1 MYFIA
6 LNSFKNYKKNFKNI
20 LSAQCIM
27 MLKNQ
32 SIKLPLKSIRKH
44 AQRFNKACSAKNKL
58 KKSLIKKQK
67 LKYMVIINIFFKKD

>member
-6 LNSFKNYKKNFKNI
+6 LGSYTNYKKNSKNI
-20 LSAQCIM
+20 LSAQCLM

-58 KKSLIKKQK
+58 KKKFNKKAK
-67 LKYMVIINIFFKKD
+67 A

>member
-6 LNSFKNYKKNFKNI
+6 LGSYTNYKKNSKNI
-20 LSAQCIM
+20 LSAQCLM

-44 AQRFNKACSAKNKL
+44 AQRFNKARSAKNKL
-58 KKSLIKKQK
+58 KKKFNKKAK
-67 LKYMVIINIFFKKD
+67 A